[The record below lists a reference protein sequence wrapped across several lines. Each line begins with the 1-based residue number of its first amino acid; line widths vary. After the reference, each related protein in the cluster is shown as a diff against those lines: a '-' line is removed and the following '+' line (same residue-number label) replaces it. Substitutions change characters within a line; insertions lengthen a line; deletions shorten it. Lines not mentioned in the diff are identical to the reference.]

1 MCDVCVHMC
10 DWCVCICVTG
20 VCICVAGVCAYVWL
34 VCVHMCGWCVCI
46 CVTGVCAY
54 VWLCICV
61 ACKAFFGT
69 VQVVPVPED
78 QLPVS
83 LPQGVKFTGRGP
95 SPLLCADEWLKA
107 SCGK

>member
-1 MCDVCVHMC
+1 MCDWCVCIYVTGVCVHMC
-10 DWCVCICVTG
+10 DWCVCICVTC
-20 VCICVAGVCAYVWL
+20 VCICVAF
-34 VCVHMCGWCVCI
+34 
-46 CVTGVCAY
+46 
-54 VWLCICV
+54 
-61 ACKAFFGT
+61 KAFGT